1 MMKFRKYHFM
11 FLLAVSLGFTAC
23 DDDSDVPVNG
33 YIETTEEGSSTFILK
48 GYEDASQGFSVF
60 RLEGIDRPFYL
71 KDKQFSGSAWS
82 FATASMGPLSAM
94 KDIPVDGAWQVT
106 AEVSEGSNY
115 WARCKASGKYTFLK
129 MRVAYIQGNSVAL
142 EYAVAGTEEMD
153 MSVNDNAN
161 PSTVPFANGLEI
173 PALNADNFF
182 AAHTTEESGVETLSL
197 ALEWNAQQ
205 KHSAWVAYSFDEVT
219 NKGSLQR
226 EDAYAWDPKMPA
238 EVTPIEEY
246 MHKSDGFDKGHLCA
260 NADRQYSREANI
272 KTFYYTNISPML
284 NEFNSGFWGKLEIC
298 VRNWGKSVPADYDK
312 VYVVK
317 GGTANRLLKN
327 FNGKPVYNPAQYP
340 KTDENGFTPK
350 GLGCPQYYFM
360 AVLTEKEGAYH
371 ALAFW
376 VEHKEGQ
383 KKDPSVSEMQAV
395 VVSIDKLEQETGI
408 DFFCNLPDV
417 IEEDVE
423 ASLNLSDWNWN

>member
-48 GYEDASQGFSVF
+48 GYNSPSEGYNVFKPEGF
-60 RLEGIDRPFYL
+60 GKPFYL
-71 KDKQFSGSAWS
+71 KDKKFVGSAWS
-82 FATASMGPLSAM
+82 FVKTEGNQLSSMGEKPA
-94 KDIPVDGAWQVT
+94 DDAWQNTVD
-106 AEVSEGSNY
+106 VMEGAAY
-115 WARCKASGKYTFLK
+115 WAKFKGTRNLVYIK
-129 MRVAYIQGNSVAL
+129 MRVAYIWENNVAL
-142 EYAVAGTEEMD
+142 EYVLSGTEEMD

-173 PALNADNFF
+173 PALNADNYF

-205 KHSAWVAYSFDEVT
+205 RHSAWVAYSFDEVT
-219 NKGSLQR
+219 NKGSLKR

-238 EVTPIEEY
+238 EVAPIEEY

-284 NEFNSGFWGKLEIC
+284 NEFNSGFWGKLETC